1 MYDKEVSFMF
11 IHRSNDQSASFPK
24 QLSTYLYIE
33 GTSGVHVLAQ
43 VGGDE
48 LRSEMPSDV
57 SSVFSVDIHGNIIKG
72 TSLGSVF

>member
-1 MYDKEVSFMF
+1 MA
-11 IHRSNDQSASFPK
+11 H
-24 QLSTYLYIE
+24 THTHLYIE
-33 GTSGVHVLAQ
+33 GTSGAHALAQ

-57 SSVFSVDIHGNIIKG
+57 SSVFSVDIHGNIIKR